1 MHQPETKETST
12 MWTVRKIIIA
22 AVAGIVG
29 CVANSIAI
37 TAVVGAPLMPL
48 IFSPGREFFSIVF
61 AMSLIPIFATMHGVA
76 AWVTAFVVLEAL
88 SSLSAKLVFGAGA
101 PWGLV
106 LFFNGVYAIAAILVY
121 VFGTRSARG
130 TSRTPAGSAP

>member
-1 MHQPETKETST
+1 MFTP
-12 MWTVRKIIIA
+12 RRIAIA

-37 TAVVGAPLMPL
+37 TAVAGAPLMPL

-61 AMSLIPIFATMHGVA
+61 AMALIPIFARLHGAA
-76 AWVTAFVVLEAL
+76 AWATAFVVLEAL
-88 SSLSAKLVFGAGA
+88 STLSAKLVFGAQA

-106 LFFNGVYAIAAILVY
+106 LFFNGIYAVAAIGVYAVGTKAA
-121 VFGTRSARG
+121 ARG
-130 TSRTPAGSAP
+130 TA